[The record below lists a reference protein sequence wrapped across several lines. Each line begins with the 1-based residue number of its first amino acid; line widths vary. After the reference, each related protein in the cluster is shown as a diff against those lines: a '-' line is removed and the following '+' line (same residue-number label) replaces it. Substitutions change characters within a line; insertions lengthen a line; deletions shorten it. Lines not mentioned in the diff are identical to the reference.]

1 MKSIS
6 IISEK
11 EDDRPIL
18 MTGKYLENLKVFW
31 KQIMKFYTNCKA
43 SVWGGGMQVY
53 SVQSS
58 TPGLQLNLKG
68 GCQKPSVKGGEGVPP
83 NP

>member
-31 KQIMKFYTNCKA
+31 KLE
-43 SVWGGGMQVY
+43 S
-53 SVQSS
+53 
-58 TPGLQLNLKG
+58 LKV
-68 GCQKPSVKGGEGVPP
+68 S
-83 NP
+83 

>member
-11 EDDRPIL
+11 EDDRTIL

-31 KQIMKFYTNCKA
+31 KLESILKTDYEVLHK
-43 SVWGGGMQVY
+43 
-53 SVQSS
+53 
-58 TPGLQLNLKG
+58 LQGFCLRG
-68 GCQKPSVKGGEGVPP
+68 RHAYY
-83 NP
+83 